1 MQLRAIMP
9 HENVYNAVDA
19 VIAHGFAAVEGTKS
33 QAVPFCE
40 RIIEALGP
48 YDDVVPITSY
58 QNVRNRGYLY
68 LVVDMDRF
76 PLDDTSVLKRR
87 VAELDRLDPG

>member
-1 MQLRAIMP
+1 MQMRVIMP

-40 RIIEALGP
+40 QIIEALNP
-48 YDDVVPITSY
+48 YEDVAPITSY

-68 LVVDMDRF
+68 LVVDTERF
-76 PLDDTSVLKRR
+76 HLDDRGVLKRL
-87 VAELDRLDPG
+87 VDQLDR